1 MRPEDVEILDV
12 MPDWTMPEKG
22 WWWWVDYRKKLSPSS
37 VRSTKRLSE
46 YVMADDELGAIA
58 AFYKKLGVED
68 E

>member
-12 MPDWTMPEKG
+12 MPDWTMPTKD
-22 WWWWVDYRKKLSPSS
+22 WWWVDYVKKVDSGG
-37 VRSTKRLSE
+37 TKRLSE